1 MGPILANEIPPTNS
15 KFTDYILPLPHVL
28 RHKTS
33 NDIVLKLIQSLPLN
47 KASGLDGIS
56 AKLPNEAGPIVSASL
71 SYIIN
76 RSLTTGIFPNDW
88 KVARVTPIYKDDI
101 KTNPNNYRPIS
112 VLPIVNK
119 LIERIVFNQLYAFL
133 MRHDLLAD
141 AQSGFR
147 PCHSTLTALLDI
159 TNDWFS
165 NMDNG
170 LLTGVLFLDLRK
182 AFDTV
187 DHENLILLKKL
198 NFYGVDSISLKWF
211 QSYLTDRKQRT
222 YVNGSLSDYGST
234 VCGFPQGSI
243 LGPLLFLICIKLM
256 IFPRVAYLQYQ
267 DCMLMILVSPLLLM
281 VLLIYK

>member
-1 MGPILANEIPPTNS
+1 M
-15 KFTDYILPLPHVL
+15 
-28 RHKTS
+28 
-33 NDIVLKLIQSLPLN
+33 
-47 KASGLDGIS
+47 
-56 AKLPNEAGPIVSASL
+56 
-71 SYIIN
+71 
-76 RSLTTGIFPNDW
+76 
-88 KVARVTPIYKDDI
+88 TPIYKDDI

-112 VLPIVNK
+112 VLPIVSK
-119 LIERIVFNQLYAFL
+119 LIERIVFNQLYALL

-159 TNDWFS
+159 TNYWFS

-170 LLTGVLFLDLRK
+170 LLNGVLFIDLKK

-187 DHENLILLKKL
+187 DHEILLKTL

-234 VCGFPQGSI
+234 VCGVPQSSI
-243 LGPLLFLICIKLM
+243 LGPLLFLIYINDLPASCLSSI
-256 IFPRVAYLQYQ
+256 PRL
-267 DCMLMILVSPLLLM
+267 LV
-281 VLLIYK
+281 